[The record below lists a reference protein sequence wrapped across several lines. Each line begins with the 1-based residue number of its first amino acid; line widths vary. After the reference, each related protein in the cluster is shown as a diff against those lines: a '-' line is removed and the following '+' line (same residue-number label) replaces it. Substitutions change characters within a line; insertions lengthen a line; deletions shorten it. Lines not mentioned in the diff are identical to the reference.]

1 MFFVNTRNA
10 NDVVNFTQAI
20 LKPMKGMRNGLYVPS
35 YIPTLNSEK
44 IVYLS
49 KLSYKDILF
58 EVIKIFCNDE
68 MSDADIKKL
77 INQAFAKFGKKNN
90 FAENIS
96 FDFKDEMFDI
106 INFDKQKYIVSGTY
120 GPSGCIEDFG
130 YYLCAEFIDYLS
142 AKAGKTATIV
152 DLSLQKS
159 SYVSTAIAVS
169 GKKHLQSFVLMDENV
184 DATSMELLSANYS
197 DNVAF
202 ATIDKDE
209 VKDVDLQTL
218 LYLNSSLQEQ
228 MNVAFIDGVNIL
240 HILAYIPF
248 FIKIFNKTKLQPFV
262 LVIPAYNAS
271 LAVSAYIA
279 SLLGCQM
286 AKIVLYC
293 EKNYFLQNFQ
303 SLKTISFETKSVNNI
318 TDFTCNYPI
327 NFERLLYYLCR
338 SDQIAVCNKLEECL
352 MEKTAKISDA
362 IVIDFCKLF
371 QVETCDN
378 DFLIKKE
385 MHNFLKKSGRFC
397 DQNLALSLIATDNAL
412 KLYSNLSVKCNTY
425 IFECIDYRRN
435 INFIENA
442 VGFKI
447 QNVEKMCDVKDD
459 KKIDTI
465 KIGEYNE
472 HFIFQLIIKSLNK
485 ENSNSTQQ

>member
-68 MSDADIKKL
+68 MSDTDIKKL

-120 GPSGCIEDFG
+120 GPSGCIDDFG

-142 AKAGKTATIV
+142 AKAGQTATIV

-169 GKKHLQSFVLMDENV
+169 GKKHLQSFVLMDENA

-218 LYLNSSLQEQ
+218 LYLNGSFQEQ

-303 SLKTISFETKSVNNI
+303 SLKTISFETKSINNI

-447 QNVEKMCDVKDD
+447 QNVEKMCEVKNDRR
-459 KKIDTI
+459 IDAI

-472 HFIFQLIIKSLNK
+472 QFIFQLIIKSLNK

>member
-68 MSDADIKKL
+68 MSDTDIKKL

-90 FAENIS
+90 SAENIS

-142 AKAGKTATIV
+142 AKAGQTATIV

-159 SYVSTAIAVS
+159 LYVSTAIAVS

-184 DATSMELLSANYS
+184 DATSMELLSANYG
-197 DNVAF
+197 DNVVF

-209 VKDVDLQTL
+209 EKDTDLQTL

-228 MNVAFIDGVNIL
+228 MNVSFIDGVNIL
-240 HILAYIPF
+240 NILAYIPF

-262 LVIPAYNAS
+262 LVIPAYNVS

-303 SLKTISFETKSVNNI
+303 SLKTISFETKSINNI

-352 MEKTAKISDA
+352 MEKTAKVSDA
-362 IVIDFCKLF
+362 IVIDFCNLF

>member
-142 AKAGKTATIV
+142 AKAGQTATIA

-184 DATSMELLSANYS
+184 DATSMELLSANYG
-197 DNVAF
+197 DNVVF

-209 VKDVDLQTL
+209 EKDTDLQTL

-228 MNVAFIDGVNIL
+228 MNVSFIDGVNIL
-240 HILAYIPF
+240 NILAYIPF

-262 LVIPAYNAS
+262 LVIPAYNSS

-286 AKIVLYC
+286 AKIVLCC

-303 SLKTISFETKSVNNI
+303 SLKTISFETKSINNI

-338 SDQIAVCNKLEECL
+338 SDQIVVCNKLEECL

-362 IVIDFCKLF
+362 IVIDFCNLF

-447 QNVEKMCDVKDD
+447 QNVEKMCEVKNDR
-459 KKIDTI
+459 KIDTI

-472 HFIFQLIIKSLNK
+472 QFIFQLIIKSLNK